1 MSVSNI
7 LSQKSLDQVW
17 RSVHSCVAARY
28 WLWSTVLWSPK
39 FQSKWENWVWCTI
52 LLVADP
58 LRRLLKM
65 GPEWLGWRFKITI
78 SFRDRRVQSSMHF
91 CNCICEGN
99 RTAQKSEN
107 SLLLSGRE
115 NQLCLFVDSWDTVCS
130 SSRIKE
136 KHNVFVRKPVYR
148 TGKCR
153 DVEFWRVYPERVL
166 KCVKLIMLIYRVEE
180 YQQISIQ
187 RASNNNSSNPESH
200 IDLVIRF

>member
-17 RSVHSCVAARY
+17 RSVHGCVAARY

-78 SFRDRRVQSSMHF
+78 SFRNRRVQSSMHF
-91 CNCICEGN
+91 CNCICEGD

-136 KHNVFVRKPVYR
+136 KHNVFVRK
-148 TGKCR
+148 TCLQNGQMS
-153 DVEFWRVYPERVL
+153 WRRIL
-166 KCVKLIMLIYRVEE
+166 KGLSATRPQMCEINHVD
-180 YQQISIQ
+180 ISGRRISTNFDTACEQ
-187 RASNNNSSNPESH
+187 
-200 IDLVIRF
+200 